1 MDLTLI
7 FQIAGIGIIVAV
19 LNILLKKSDKDEYA
33 VMVNIAGVI
42 IVLAILADQI
52 AAFFEKIRTVF
63 GF

>member
-1 MDLTLI
+1 MDISLI

-33 VMVNIAGVI
+33 VMINIAGVV
-42 IVLAILADQI
+42 IVLAILANEI
-52 AAFFEKIRTVF
+52 AGLFQTIKSVF